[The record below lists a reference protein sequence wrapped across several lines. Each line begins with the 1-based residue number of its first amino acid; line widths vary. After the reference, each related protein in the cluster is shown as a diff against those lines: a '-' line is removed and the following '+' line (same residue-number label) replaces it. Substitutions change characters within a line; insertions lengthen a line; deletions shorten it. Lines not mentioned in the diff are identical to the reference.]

1 VLKEKRVMKYDLME
15 QKTEEQFLDGSGKQ
29 IKKHLFTYTAN
40 GLKSEK
46 KVYDV
51 NNILISTKK
60 YTYTTK

>member
-1 VLKEKRVMKYDLME
+1 ME

-29 IKKHLFTYTAN
+29 IKKHVFTYTAN

-46 KVYDV
+46 KVYDA
-51 NNILISTKK
+51 NNVLISTKK